1 MANFDPTLV
10 AKAMRHLK
18 RHDPILRET
27 IRRIGPCDY
36 KPSRLRFRLLVG
48 SIISQQI
55 STSAARSIK
64 KRFNAL
70 FTGVPTPQ
78 KLLALSDET
87 IRSSGVS
94 PQKLRY
100 IKDLA
105 QRVQSGEVNFRRI
118 AKLENAAV
126 VAELAQVKG
135 VGEWTAQMFLMF
147 GLGRLNIMPHGD
159 LGIRSAIRLLYSLPD
174 LPDKDECIRISEPW
188 QPYSTIACLYLWR
201 TIDGQKQF

>member
-1 MANFDPTLV
+1 MADFDSTVV
-10 AKAMRHLK
+10 AKAVWHLK
-18 RHDPILRET
+18 RHDPILRDT

-36 KPSRLRFRLLVG
+36 SPSRLRYRLLVG

-70 FTGVPTPQ
+70 FVGVPTPT

-100 IKDLA
+100 IKDLSN
-105 QRVQSGEVNFRRI
+105 RVQSGDVNFRRI
-118 AKLENAAV
+118 AKMGSAAV
-126 VAELAQVKG
+126 IAELTQVKG

-147 GLGRLNIMPHGD
+147 GPGRLDIMPHGD
-159 LGIRSAIRLLYSLPD
+159 LGVRSAIRTLYALPD
-174 LPDKDECIRISEPW
+174 LPDKDECYRIAEPW

-201 TIDGQKQF
+201 SIDG